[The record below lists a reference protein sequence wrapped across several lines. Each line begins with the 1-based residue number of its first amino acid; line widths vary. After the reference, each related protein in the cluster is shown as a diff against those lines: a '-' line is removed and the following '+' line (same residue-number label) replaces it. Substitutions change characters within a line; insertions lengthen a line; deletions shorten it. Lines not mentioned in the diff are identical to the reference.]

1 MDKDKEKDKDEG
13 AEREAAKKP
22 KAPDDGGGGS
32 EPSKDARI
40 KELEGENQK
49 LKAQLVE
56 LQKEMEKL
64 QAKEKAAANRARA
77 EKLVKKLEKDGLA
90 FGDEDEREKELERL
104 TGLSDDAFAATEATY
119 KRVPKPKA
127 EAPDKKED
135 DEEDDPKDKG
145 KEKDKRGKEKP
156 DAKAGAD
163 GKLRTDAGVRPLVV
177 DDAKLSLEDRL
188 RRGIRAAYE
197 DRVGAAV

>member
-22 KAPDDGGGGS
+22 KEPDDGGSS
-32 EPSKDARI
+32 EVSKDARI
-40 KELEGENQK
+40 KELEAENQK
-49 LKAQLVE
+49 LKAQLAE
-56 LQKEMEKL
+56 LQKELEKL

-77 EKLVKKLEKDGLA
+77 EKLIKKLEKDGFG

-104 TGLSDDAFAATEATY
+104 AGLSDDAFAATEATY

-127 EAPDKKED
+127 EAPEKKEEEEGD
-135 DEEDDPKDKG
+135 DKDDAKN
-145 KEKDKRGKEKP
+145 KDKRGKEKTE
-156 DAKAGAD
+156 AKAGTE

-188 RRGIRAAYE
+188 KRGLMAAYE
-197 DRVGAAV
+197 DRVGAGV